1 MRAAGDLGHPGVVR
15 ERRNAG
21 IVALMLKAGLRVS
34 EVVAL
39 ALDDLI
45 LNDRSGK
52 AVVRDSKKNKYREA
66 PLNTDVRQ
74 ALRAWLDVR
83 PEKGDRVFVGHG
95 KSSTGLTTR
104 SVHRLV
110 GKYARLAGLE
120 SAGVSPHT
128 LRHTCGHNLV
138 EAGVALDRVAA
149 ILGHEKLDTT
159 ALYTM
164 PSDKEL
170 QREVEKIAAGG

>member
-1 MRAAGDLGHPGVVR
+1 MRPG
-15 ERRNAG
+15 
-21 IVALMLKAGLRVS
+21 
-34 EVVAL
+34 
-39 ALDDLI
+39 
-45 LNDRSGK
+45 
-52 AVVRDSKKNKYREA
+52 
-66 PLNTDVRQ
+66 
-74 ALRAWLDVR
+74 
-83 PEKGDRVFVGHG
+83 KGDKVFVGHG
-95 KSSTGLTTR
+95 KSSRGLTTR

-120 SAGVSPHT
+120 SEGVSPHT

-149 ILGHEKLDTT
+149 VLGHEKLDTT